1 MDRFWR
7 GRIQNL
13 DKEMEVYDLLSLEG
27 GENTD
32 EIPDTLEVP
41 VIM

>member
-7 GRIQNL
+7 GGIQNL
-13 DKEMEVYDLLSLEG
+13 DKETEVYDLLSLEN

-32 EIPDTLEVP
+32 KIPDTLEVP